1 MAKDNDFGA
10 GNKIYAVK
18 ISVRWDS
25 TDKSLE
31 NEIVESL
38 IAQDDL
44 DLEDQIVGFLEA
56 YSDDPWISYDYEILS
71 VRD

>member
-1 MAKDNDFGA
+1 MANDFGV
-10 GNKIYAVK
+10 GNKIFKTK
-18 ISVRWDS
+18 INVRWDS
-25 TDKSLE
+25 ADKSLE

-38 IAQDDL
+38 IAEDEA

-71 VRD
+71 VKD

>member
-1 MAKDNDFGA
+1 MANDFGV
-10 GNKIYAVK
+10 GNKILKTK
-18 ISVRWDS
+18 INVRWDS
-25 TDKSLE
+25 ADKSLE

-38 IAQDDL
+38 IAEDEA

-56 YSDDPWISYDYEILS
+56 YSDVPWISYDYEILS

>member
-1 MAKDNDFGA
+1 MAKDNDFGV

-18 ISVRWDS
+18 INVRWDS

-31 NEIVESL
+31 NEIVENL

>member
-1 MAKDNDFGA
+1 MANDFGV
-10 GNKIYAVK
+10 GNKIFKTK
-18 ISVRWDS
+18 INVCWDS
-25 TDKSLE
+25 ADKSLE

-38 IAQDDL
+38 IAEDEA